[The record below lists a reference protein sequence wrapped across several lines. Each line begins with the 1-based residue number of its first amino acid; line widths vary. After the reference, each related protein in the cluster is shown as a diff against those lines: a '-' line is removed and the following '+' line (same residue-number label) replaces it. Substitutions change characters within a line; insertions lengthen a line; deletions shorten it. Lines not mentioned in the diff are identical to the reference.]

1 LELKKRSARKQN
13 IMTQRKHI
21 NRKHTKNPVHPGRI
35 LRQEFL
41 EPSAI
46 SQYRLAQATGLSQ
59 MLISNILN
67 GKRSITAETALR
79 LEAALGVSAETWLN
93 LQTLYDLESA
103 ELASGPAIRAST
115 MRVPLMETAQHA

>member
-1 LELKKRSARKQN
+1 MA
-13 IMTQRKHI
+13 QRKYP
-21 NRKHTKNPVHPGRI
+21 KKPVHPGRI

-41 EPSAI
+41 EPAGL

-103 ELASGPAIRAST
+103 ELTSGAVIRAT
-115 MRVPLMETAQHA
+115 TVRVPLTETRMHA

>member
-1 LELKKRSARKQN
+1 MAR
-13 IMTQRKHI
+13 RRHI
-21 NRKHTKNPVHPGRI
+21 KSPVHPGRV

-41 EPSAI
+41 EPSGI

-79 LEAALGVSAETWLN
+79 FEAALGVSAETWLN

-103 ELASGPAIRAST
+103 ELASGASIRAST
-115 MRVPLMETAQHA
+115 VRVSLREAAQHA